1 MLSFA
6 EMLGRL
12 AINDPETFPL
22 ERLENYASAAMTRLA
37 ERR

>member
-12 AINDPETFPL
+12 AINDPTTFSR
-22 ERLENYASAAMTRLA
+22 ERLEQFATSAMALLA
-37 ERR
+37 PR